1 MNTVDGGDD
10 GREFN
15 VSGGDTVEKLTD
27 MEIEYLNRFSRF
39 LVEIGQLQYVDEGV
53 RIGVGGVFRLEKR
66 TQFESLS
73 F

>member
-15 VSGGDTVEKLTD
+15 ASGGDTVEKLTD
-27 MEIEYLNRFSRF
+27 TEIEYLNRFSRF

-53 RIGVGGVFRLEKR
+53 RLCVGGVF
-66 TQFESLS
+66 
-73 F
+73 